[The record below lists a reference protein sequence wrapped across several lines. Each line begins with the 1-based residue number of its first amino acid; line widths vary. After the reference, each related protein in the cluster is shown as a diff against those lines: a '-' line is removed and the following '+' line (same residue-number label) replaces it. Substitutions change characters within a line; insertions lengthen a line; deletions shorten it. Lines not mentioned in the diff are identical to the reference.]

1 MTAGQRY
8 RFGDFEAD
16 TTTGELWKQGGPV
29 RVQDLP
35 FRLLVALLER
45 PGQLVTRAELGQ
57 RLWGTDT
64 FVDFEAGLNT
74 AVGKL
79 REALGDNADHP
90 QFIETVPKR
99 GYRFVGVMSGDGSLP
114 VENSGDAVAVVSPE
128 FSTGRDPSPV
138 LRTDARLR
146 PRGALMLAVAAAVI
160 LTLVSVVRQSP
171 SSLRPVRVAVALFDN
186 ETGEPELDR
195 LAQNL
200 TDSTVV
206 RLTADRRLAVIGN
219 AAVLR
224 TDRPFRDLLKIRD
237 ALSADLII
245 LGQIQKRDDGLRV
258 MAHLIRGADQAHVWA
273 RPTPLLAGATAT
285 TEAQVVAD
293 IARAVNDEVTKTT
306 GPSSPSSPSAPD
318 RDRGW

>member
-1 MTAGQRY
+1 MTAGRRY

-16 TTTGELWKQGGPV
+16 TTTGELWNQGHLV
-29 RVQDLP
+29 RIQDLP
-35 FRLLVALLER
+35 FRLLGALLER

-79 REALGDNADHP
+79 REALGDEAERP
-90 QFIETVPKR
+90 RYVETVPKR
-99 GYRFVGVMSGDGSLP
+99 GYRFVGRLDTPVVTGGDGSLS
-114 VENSGDAVAVVSPE
+114 VENSRDAVAVMSRE

-138 LRTDARLR
+138 LRSDVRLGKK
-146 PRGALMLAVAAAVI
+146 PVIVLAALAAIGLALVLAVGR
-160 LTLVSVVRQSP
+160 TSSP
-171 SSLRPVRVAVALFDN
+171 RPVRVAVVLFDN
-186 ETGEPELDR
+186 ETGDPELDR

-200 TDSTVV
+200 TDSTVA
-206 RLTADRRLAVIGN
+206 RLTVDRRLAVIGN

-273 RPTPLLAGATAT
+273 RPTPFAAGGPSA
-285 TEAQVVAD
+285 TEAQVVAG
-293 IARAVNDEVTKTT
+293 IERAVSEEVTKTS
-306 GPSSPSSPSAPD
+306 GPS
-318 RDRGW
+318 

>member
-99 GYRFVGVMSGDGSLP
+99 GYRFVGVM
-114 VENSGDAVAVVSPE
+114 
-128 FSTGRDPSPV
+128 SPV

>member
-1 MTAGQRY
+1 
-8 RFGDFEAD
+8 
-16 TTTGELWKQGGPV
+16 
-29 RVQDLP
+29 
-35 FRLLVALLER
+35 
-45 PGQLVTRAELGQ
+45 
-57 RLWGTDT
+57 
-64 FVDFEAGLNT
+64 
-74 AVGKL
+74 
-79 REALGDNADHP
+79 
-90 QFIETVPKR
+90 
-99 GYRFVGVMSGDGSLP
+99 
-114 VENSGDAVAVVSPE
+114 
-128 FSTGRDPSPV
+128 
-138 LRTDARLR
+138 
-146 PRGALMLAVAAAVI
+146 MLAVAAAVI